1 MNLRFEKSH
10 IYRRVKYFENSII
23 LGSLY
28 DSYRRTLLD
37 SLPEKM
43 ILQFLAM
50 LMTPQLHGIQG
61 NVKKRDGSNREVGY
75 SFP

>member
-10 IYRRVKYFENSII
+10 IYRRVKYFEISII

-43 ILQFLAM
+43 ILLNLAM
-50 LMTPQLHGIQG
+50 LGRSQ
-61 NVKKRDGSNREVGY
+61 VGGQALNPK
-75 SFP
+75 SETADMEH